1 MVSLWLIVNQ
11 FNYLGKLFNYY
22 GKFNETQ
29 KHVAQQGR
37 KAYFAINSKL
47 KSQYF
52 SVQTQCSVLDTYVD
66 SILSYSSEIL
76 GFHKAPNVKKIHID
90 FFKKY
95 SELKRAHV
103 TV

>member
-1 MVSLWLIVNQ
+1 MHHNLIFQVVSLWLIVNQ
-11 FNYLGKLFNYY
+11 FNYPGMLFNYN

-52 SVQTQCSVLDTYVD
+52 NVQNQCSVLILVLIVYSVIVPKYGG
-66 SILSYSSEIL
+66 SI
-76 GFHKAPNVKKIHID
+76 KP
-90 FFKKY
+90 
-95 SELKRAHV
+95 RM
-103 TV
+103 

>member
-11 FNYLGKLFNYY
+11 FNYLGMLFNYN

-52 SVQTQCSVLDTYVD
+52 NVQTQCSVFDTYVD
-66 SILSYSSEIL
+66 SILRYSSEIW
-76 GFHKAPNVKKIHID
+76 GFHKAPDVKKIHID
-90 FFKKY
+90 FCKKY

>member
-1 MVSLWLIVNQ
+1 MSLWLIVNQ
-11 FNYLGKLFNYY
+11 FNYLGMLFNYN

-52 SVQTQCSVLDTYVD
+52 NVQTQCSVLILTYVD
-66 SILSYSSEIL
+66 SILS
-76 GFHKAPNVKKIHID
+76 
-90 FFKKY
+90 
-95 SELKRAHV
+95 
-103 TV
+103 